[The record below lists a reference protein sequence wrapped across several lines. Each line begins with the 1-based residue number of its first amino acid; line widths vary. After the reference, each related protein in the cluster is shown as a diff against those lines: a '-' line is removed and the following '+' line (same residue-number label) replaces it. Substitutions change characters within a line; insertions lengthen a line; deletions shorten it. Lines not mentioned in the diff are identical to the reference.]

1 MHFNITP
8 ISYALFF
15 FAMESSI
22 QSSNDGRNKNL
33 IRIKFYSFFLFL
45 QFCVLS
51 SETLKALTYTF
62 SHNTKKR
69 LSYLKPKLY

>member
-33 IRIKFYSFFLFL
+33 IRIKFYSFFFI
-45 QFCVLS
+45 FTVLRFKFWNFKGAN
-51 SETLKALTYTF
+51 LYIF
-62 SHNTKKR
+62 S
-69 LSYLKPKLY
+69 